1 MDIPERSLIL
11 TKAEAATR
19 QVEGAI
25 EALVRGHFDIAITLA
40 GAAEDMIDSPDSL
53 FAYHRD
59 HLNAKELGE
68 LEDKIGPAPQSR
80 AQLAEARQWSGNYAV
95 RTLQR
100 GLHGCA
106 RGDQAQA
113 GELHRPHYGIL
124 PLVDREHRFD
134 HQMKRRRLG

>member
-68 LEDKIGPAPQSR
+68 LEDKLVPHLNRERNWLKHASGLEPMQFGHYSAAFMVAR
-80 AQLAEARQWSGNYAV
+80 AVTKLKPESCTTPITAFCHWWTENIDSITQ
-95 RTLQR
+95 
-100 GLHGCA
+100 
-106 RGDQAQA
+106 
-113 GELHRPHYGIL
+113 
-124 PLVDREHRFD
+124 
-134 HQMKRRRLG
+134 